1 MVKRKCTDEN
11 VTTLSGVNNNNNNI
25 HEIDD
30 TTTSTSSTKENT
42 GSNNNSTPTTTTST
56 TVPQEVKDV
65 AAAVVVVVVPPSNKR
80 QSTALNVSV
89 APTTLSLSSSSS
101 SSSSSQNVTIIP
113 VATTINTPSE
123 SIPVSLLIWEDTY
136 NILPHIVSYLGP
148 HQYRFV
154 ASVNRSFQT
163 AYSLAFPTGQ
173 DTYPNASTLEHAT
186 MCFTEMEPH
195 MIDAQIN
202 LTVSAV
208 KHNCLPAL
216 EYLKSVKCRFDSQRC
231 TYLAAQS
238 GQLSLLQW
246 LQNEAGCSFHTRT
259 CAEAAD
265 HGHLHVLHW
274 LRERKCPWDEWTCA
288 GAAHNGHLE
297 MLQWARSKRC
307 RWDEHTCA
315 YAAGQGHLALLQWA
329 RSKKMPLE

>member
-11 VTTLSGVNNNNNNI
+11 VTTLSGVNNNNNI

-30 TTTSTSSTKENT
+30 TTTGTSSTKENT

-65 AAAVVVVVVPPSNKR
+65 VAAVVVVVVPPSNKR

-89 APTTLSLSSSSS
+89 APTTLSLSLS

-113 VATTINTPSE
+113 ETTTIITPSE

-173 DTYPNASTLEHAT
+173 DTYPNASTLEHAK

-195 MIDAQIN
+195 TIDAQIK

-315 YAAGQGHLALLQWA
+315 YAAHCNGLVPMIVHGTH
-329 RSKKMPLE
+329 